1 MMGRQEPRGTSAD
14 GVELRQAAAA
24 GAELDPKSGSE
35 AQAISKAI
43 LATPPDVINSAIAV
57 SK

>member
-1 MMGRQEPRGTSAD
+1 
-14 GVELRQAAAA
+14 LRQAAEA

-35 AQAISKAI
+35 TEGISIAI
-43 LATPPDVINSAIAV
+43 LATPPDVINSAIAI